1 MPAYFGRLLAAVV
14 PVVAPALFMLL
25 TVPPAGAQDD
35 EDHPPARPRLISEYN
50 ALVPGK
56 TSTIALTF
64 DVDEG
69 WHTYWP
75 GQNDTGLPITFT
87 LDPPDGFEVGEP
99 LWPAPHRH
107 ISEGGILDHV
117 YGPGESTVLIPVR
130 VPPDA
135 RAGRRVVF
143 KADVE
148 WLVCR
153 EACIPGWGTV
163 ELSLPVL
170 APGET
175 PEPSPDR
182 DRILAARRRLPVPLP
197 KKPRDVAV
205 RWAGGVLEIRALHP
219 VREITFSPG
228 EKSRP
233 IRDLLRS
240 GASRK
245 GVLRLVPE
253 AGTKPVV
260 GVIELVPKE
269 KGKPSRLYRIET
281 SPPGGGG

>member
-1 MPAYFGRLLAAVV
+1 
-14 PVVAPALFMLL
+14 
-25 TVPPAGAQDD
+25 
-35 EDHPPARPRLISEYN
+35 ARPRLISEYG

-56 TSTIALTF
+56 TNTIALTF
-64 DVDEG
+64 DMDEG

-130 VPPDA
+130 VPSDA
-135 RAGRRVVF
+135 RAGQRVVF

-153 EACIPGWGTV
+153 EACIPGWGTAV
-163 ELSLPVL
+163 LTLPVS

-175 PEPSPDR
+175 LEPSPNR
-182 DRILAARRRLPVPLP
+182 DRILAARRRVPVPLP
-197 KKPRDVAV
+197 EMPRDVSV
-205 RWAGGVLEIRALHP
+205 RWAGGVLEIRALRP

-233 IRDLLRS
+233 IRDLLKS
-240 GASRK
+240 GESKK

-253 AGTKPVV
+253 DGTKPVV
-260 GVIELVPKE
+260 GVIELMPKE